1 MVARRRRSASLSHPK
16 ISETFQRFA
25 EPLAEAVGEEIT
37 KDRYE
42 EILKIAFTVWNA
54 VVFDTHAGNDNFV
67 SQLRQL
73 MSGNP
78 QAAAMVEQLI
88 QRKKLHFADDQR
100 LIGRYELVQK
110 NGEWRLSAEARDPNP
125 RSGTEAKL
133 RE

>member
-1 MVARRRRSASLSHPK
+1 MVARRRRSVSLSHPK

-37 KDRYE
+37 KERYE
-42 EILKIAFTVWNA
+42 EILKLAFTVWNA
-54 VVFDTHAGNDNFV
+54 VVFDTHAGNGNFV

-78 QAAAMVEQLI
+78 QAEAMVEQLI
-88 QRKKLHFADDQR
+88 QRKKRHFADDQR
-100 LIGRYELVQK
+100 VVGRYELVQK

>member
-1 MVARRRRSASLSHPK
+1 VVARHRRSASHPK

-54 VVFDTHAGNDNFV
+54 VVFDTHAGNGNFV
-67 SQLRQL
+67 SQLRQW

-78 QAAAMVEQLI
+78 LAAAMVEQLI

-100 LIGRYELVQK
+100 VIGRYELVQK
-110 NGEWRLSAEARDPNP
+110 NGEWRLWAEARDPTP
-125 RSGTEAKL
+125 RSGMEAKL

>member
-1 MVARRRRSASLSHPK
+1 MVARRRKSVSLSHPK

-25 EPLAEAVGEEIT
+25 EPLAEALGEEIT
-37 KDRYE
+37 KDQYE

-54 VVFDTHAGNDNFV
+54 VVFDTHAGNHHFV

-78 QAAAMVEQLI
+78 LAAAMVEQLI
-88 QRKKLHFADDQR
+88 QRKKRHFAGDQR

-125 RSGTEAKL
+125 RSGTEATL